1 MKIEDMSISE
11 AESFLSQLSCLKPV
25 GSYLLEKRFIVVGA
39 ENYDIV
45 VRIPSMNGLFCCK
58 FIINRTYDDGG
69 VAYGIDFEDFL
80 ESVPEHIQE
89 EFIFHI
95 DMFR

>member
-1 MKIEDMSISE
+1 
-11 AESFLSQLSCLKPV
+11 
-25 GSYLLEKRFIVVGA
+25 
-39 ENYDIV
+39 
-45 VRIPSMNGLFCCK
+45 MNGLFRCK

-69 VAYGIDFEDFL
+69 VSYGIDFEDFL